1 MPRELVQSTSV
12 SSQGTIAL
20 VAGALLA
27 GAIGCQSVID
37 APFDEAHPRQAAASC
52 KLVKPLP
59 PPGVLAAPGDL
70 AITVIVSENDL
81 AEGTA
86 PDGTPAYYH
95 LGYDFDDTC
104 TVKGAV
110 PRCVTPEWTG
120 ADPSDGPGGVDN
132 GVGRMLFLQPQIFP
146 IGLVTTELFNTRM
159 KTGQLAPTAL
169 IRIANYN
176 GAVADEDVEVEIFV
190 PHTPVKLLETFV
202 PRFDGS
208 DVWPV
213 LAEYVEN
220 PGAPELHAK
229 LKDTEA
235 YVVRSE
241 LVARFGPGTISF
253 LNMPIRFEYAILSGT
268 LELDP
273 QLLQQRLTNGVLSGY
288 ARSDELLRAIPY
300 GAFETLGIKICS
312 NDENYPNVKKLL
324 CTGADMIDPASG
336 GTGRTCNLTTFA
348 LGLNTVPVKLGAALP
363 APVPS
368 AICPPEADPGDDTCA
383 IPPTPR

>member
-1 MPRELVQSTSV
+1 MIRDPVQSASAASRRTLLLGSW
-12 SSQGTIAL
+12 
-20 VAGALLA
+20 ALLA
-27 GAIGCQSVID
+27 SAIGCQSVID
-37 APFDEAHPRQAAASC
+37 APFDEAHPRQAAATC

-59 PPGVLAAPGDL
+59 PPGVLAAPGDGQ
-70 AITVIVSENDL
+70 ITVVVSENDL

-86 PDGTPAYYH
+86 PDGTPAYLH
-95 LGYDFDDTC
+95 LGYDVDDKC
-104 TVKGAV
+104 TVAGAA
-110 PRCVTPEWTG
+110 PPCVTPEWTG

-146 IGLVTTELFNTRM
+146 IGLVTSELFNTRM

-169 IRIANYN
+169 IRITNYN
-176 GAVADEDVEVEIFV
+176 GAVADEDVDVEIFV
-190 PHTPVKLLETFV
+190 PHIPLNVPQMFV

-213 LAEYVEN
+213 IAEYVEN
-220 PGAPELHAK
+220 PMAAELHAK

-253 LNMPIRFEYAILSGT
+253 LNMPIRFEAATLSGT

-312 NDENYPNVKKLL
+312 TDGNYPNVKKLL

-336 GTGRTCNLTTFA
+336 AAGRTCNLTSFA
-348 LGLNTVPVKLGAALP
+348 LGIQTVPVKIGAALP
-363 APVPS
+363 APPPS
-368 AICPPEADPGDDTCA
+368 VICPPEADPGNDTCA
-383 IPPTPR
+383 TPPRPP

>member
-1 MPRELVQSTSV
+1 MTRDLVQTASA
-12 SSQGTIAL
+12 SSRRLLLPGTW
-20 VAGALLA
+20 ALLA
-27 GAIGCQSVID
+27 CTVACQSVID
-37 APFDEAHPRQAAASC
+37 APFDEAEPRQVAASC

-70 AITVIVSENDL
+70 EITVIVNENDL

-95 LGYDFDDTC
+95 LGYDVDDTC
-104 TVKGAV
+104 TVKGAA

-146 IGLVTTELFNTRM
+146 VGLVTTELFNTRM

-190 PHTPVKLLETFV
+190 PHTPVKLAETFV

-220 PGAPELHAK
+220 PSAAELRAS
-229 LKDTEA
+229 LKDVEA

-253 LNMPIRFEYAILSGT
+253 LNMPIRFESVTLSGT

-312 NDENYPNVKKLL
+312 SDENYPDVKKLL
-324 CTGADMIDPASG
+324 CTGADMIDSASG
-336 GTGRTCNLTTFA
+336 GAARPCNLTTFA
-348 LGLNTVPVKLGAALP
+348 LGLSTVPVKLGAALP
-363 APVPS
+363 APAPS
-368 AICPPEADPGDDTCA
+368 AICPPEADPGNDSCA
-383 IPPTPR
+383 IPPTAR